1 MRQII
6 KRNTFSILIFIHR
19 GKKNKYGQHPIYCRL
34 TVQGTSKE
42 FSTQLWIEDK
52 KWNVDASKV
61 IGNSEASKSANY
73 TLYTIKTSLFNIR
86 ASLQEQ
92 GKLITSII
100 VINTHLGKTGTK
112 YTLIDI
118 HRYYNEKHIKPL
130 LNKDYSDGT
139 YERYKTSLEHT
150 KRFLKFKYGSD
161 DIAMEELN
169 LAFATGYEFYLKTE
183 RDCSHNTTLKY
194 IKNLKAVINFGVKQG
209 WIIANPLNTFS
220 GKLERVDKTF
230 LTEDELNLI
239 EKKKLSNERLN
250 EVKDVFIFCC
260 YTGLSY
266 SDVAKLSCE
275 DIYIGING
283 KKQISINRTKTDVN
297 ARIPLLDK
305 ASDIL
310 AKYKEHPM
318 CICDNR
324 LLPVKSNQ
332 KQNEY
337 LKEIATLCNINKHLT
352 THTARHTFATLM
364 MTKKVSMESVSKMLG
379 HTNLKTT
386 QIYAKIVAEKVN
398 DEMDLVNNSLNDR
411 LKIAK

>member
-6 KRNTFSILIFIHR
+6 RNTFSVLIYIVR
-19 GKKNKYGQHPIYCRL
+19 NKKNKSGKCPIYCRL
-34 TVQGTSKE
+34 TAQGVAKE
-42 FSTQLWIEDK
+42 FSTQVWIEEE
-52 KWNVDASKV
+52 KWNVDAAKV

-73 TLYTIKTSLFNIR
+73 TLDTIKTSLFNIR

-92 GKLITSII
+92 GKLITPTI
-100 VINTHLGKTGTK
+100 VINKHLGKTETK
-112 YTLIDI
+112 YTLMDI
-118 HRYYNEKHIKPL
+118 HKYYNEKYIKPL
-130 LNKDYSDGT
+130 LNKGYSAGT

-150 KRFLKFKYGSD
+150 QRFLKFKFGID
-161 DIAMEELN
+161 DITIDELN
-169 LAFATGYEFYLKTE
+169 LAFANGYEFYLKTE
-183 RDCSHNTTLKY
+183 RNCSHNTTLKY
-194 IKNLKAVINFGVKQG
+194 IKNLKAVINFGIKQG

-220 GKLERVDKTF
+220 GKLERVDKAF
-230 LTEDELNLI
+230 LTEDELILI
-239 EKKKLSNERLN
+239 EKKKLTNERLN

-266 SDVAKLSCE
+266 SDVSKLSAR
-275 DIYIGING
+275 DLNIGING
-283 KKQISINRTKTDVN
+283 RKQISINRTKTDVI

-310 AKYKEHPM
+310 AKYKGHPI
-318 CICDNR
+318 CIYENR

-337 LKEIATLCNINKHLT
+337 LKEIADLCNINKPLT

-364 MTKKVSMESVSKMLG
+364 LTKKVSIESVSSMLG
-379 HTNLKTT
+379 HTNIKTT

-398 DEMDLVNNSLNDR
+398 EEMDLVNISFDKQ
-411 LKIAK
+411 LKLAK